1 MAHSPG
7 DAVRILF
14 IKHALVYPRTTGH
27 DIRCFEMLRALHRL
41 GHHVA
46 LATVAP
52 SELHALEEIGIP
64 CFSLSE
70 PSADAQYSET
80 ALGYWQERFRNYWGI
95 SEDVIRAVPRVAA
108 RFEADVVVGL
118 GLDILAH
125 LANAGN
131 RVKVWYAADEFI
143 VHHLSQIKLS
153 DPRTYSSL
161 IDAAMMGFYER
172 SFASVLERVWVVSAT
187 EQWPMRSLAGVR
199 NVDVI
204 ANGVDTE
211 YFAPSQILSAG
222 NSAVFW
228 GRLDFGPNIQALDWF
243 CQRIWPEVRR
253 RVPTAVLTIMGFSAG
268 AQVRTLAD
276 SPGIR
281 LVCDAPDIRSI
292 VAQNQIAILP
302 MISGGGIKNKLL
314 EAAAMA
320 KAIVCTSRALGGL
333 RSTPPAV
340 VVDDENEWVQSMVRL
355 WESDDE
361 RRGLENSARS
371 WILEHHTWEAAAR
384 DALRGL
390 DESLADVGQAT
401 MPAPARTRS
410 ASLISRRSNRDHR
423 ILFVKRS
430 LAFPRVTGHDVHG
443 FELLRA
449 LQQAGCTTA
458 LATIKPPSPQS
469 LEQLDGRWYS
479 LADGSEDRPAVQ
491 LSRWQER
498 FRSYWG
504 VSHQTINAVAAAATD
519 FDASAVVGVGL
530 DVMPYLAGVGSRKK
544 IWYAA
549 DEWVLHH
556 VSQIRMSRPATY
568 GELRSAM
575 LRGAYERAFASS
587 MDRVWVVSHTEE
599 RAMRLLAGFK
609 HVDVIP
615 NGVDFDFF
623 SRPIDID
630 QTPNSAVFW
639 GRLDFVPNI
648 QALEWF
654 CDHVWPRLLREVPTA
669 RFTIMG
675 FNAVA
680 KILELARRPG
690 IELLTDVPDIRA
702 RAAEA
707 EVVVLPLISRGGI
720 KNKLLEAAALSSAIV
735 CTTRAC
741 SGLRTLPPAVI
752 VNQRQE
758 WIDAILKLWRTPAAE
773 RQAMGAA
780 NRAWA
785 VAHHSWAAAAE
796 DALTALDQQ

>member
-1 MAHSPG
+1 MAHQPG

-14 IKHALVYPRTTGH
+14 IKHALAYPRATGH
-27 DIRCFEMLRALHRL
+27 DIRCFEMLRAFHRL
-41 GHHVA
+41 GHPVA
-46 LATVAP
+46 LATVAS
-52 SELHALEEIGIP
+52 SELQALEEIGIP

-70 PSADAQYSET
+70 ASDGQTSKT
-80 ALGYWQERFRNYWGI
+80 ALSYGQERFRNYWGI
-95 SEDVIRAVPRVAA
+95 NEDVIRAVPMVAA

-125 LANAGN
+125 LANAGD

-143 VHHLSQIKLS
+143 VHHLSQVKPL
-153 DPRTYSSL
+153 DLRTYSSL
-161 IDAAMMGFYER
+161 TNAAIMGLYER
-172 SFASVLERVWVVSAT
+172 SFASALDRVWVVSPA
-187 EQWPMRSLAGVR
+187 EQRPMRRLAGMR

-204 ANGVDTE
+204 ANGVDTD
-211 YFAPSQILSAG
+211 YFAPSQLPSLA

-243 CQRIWPEVRR
+243 CDRIWPEVRR
-253 RVPTAVLTIMGFSAG
+253 RVPTAVLTVMGFSAG
-268 AQVRTLAD
+268 SHVRALAD
-276 SPGIR
+276 SPGIH

-314 EAAAMA
+314 EAAAMG

-340 VVDDENEWVQSMVRL
+340 VVDDENAWVESMVRL
-355 WESDDE
+355 WESQDE
-361 RRGLENSARS
+361 RRGLEKSARS
-371 WILEHHTWEAAAR
+371 WILQHHTWEAAAR

-390 DESLADVGQAT
+390 VESLAEADRAPR
-401 MPAPARTRS
+401 PAPTETRS
-410 ASLISRRSNRDHR
+410 ASVIARRSNRDHR

-430 LAFPRVTGHDVHG
+430 LEFPRVTGHDVHG

-449 LQQAGCTTA
+449 LQLAGCKTA
-458 LATIKPPSPQS
+458 LATIKPPSHQS
-469 LEQLDGRWYS
+469 LEQLNARWYP
-479 LADGSEDRPAVQ
+479 LADGSDHQPDVELP
-491 LSRWQER
+491 RWQDR

-504 VSHQTINAVAAAATD
+504 VSHKTINAVAAAAND

-530 DVMPYLAGVGSRKK
+530 DVLPYLAGVGSRKK

-556 VSQIRMSRPATY
+556 VSQIRLSRPATY

-575 LRGAYERAFASS
+575 LKGAYERAFASS
-587 MDRVWVVSHTEE
+587 MDRAWVVSHTEQ

-623 SRPIDID
+623 SRPIDIR
-630 QTPNSAVFW
+630 QTSNSAVFW

-654 CDHVWPRLLREVPTA
+654 CDHVWPRLVREVPTA

-680 KILELARRPG
+680 TIRELARRPG
-690 IELLTDVPDIRA
+690 IELLTDVPDIRP

-707 EVVVLPLISRGGI
+707 ELVVLPLISRGGI
-720 KNKLLEAAALSSAIV
+720 KNKLLEAAAMSSAIV

-741 SGLRTLPPAVI
+741 SGLRTLPPAMI
-752 VNQRQE
+752 VNHGQE
-758 WIDAILKLWRTPAAE
+758 WIDAILKLWRAPAAE
-773 RQAMGAA
+773 RQALGTAT
-780 NRAWA
+780 RAWA
-785 VAHHSWAAAAE
+785 VAHHSWSAAAE
-796 DALTALDQQ
+796 DAMTALDQQ